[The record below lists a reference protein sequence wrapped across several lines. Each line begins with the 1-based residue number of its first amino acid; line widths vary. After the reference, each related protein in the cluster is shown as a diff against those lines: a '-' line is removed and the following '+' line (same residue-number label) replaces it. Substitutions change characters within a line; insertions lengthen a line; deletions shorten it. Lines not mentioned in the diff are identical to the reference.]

1 MHGVE
6 RLIVAGSCAEHDK
19 TNNDNNEI
27 TCDSV
32 TDRKQ
37 ERESVLPVSPS
48 YVATD
53 DAPLIFASSSRSLAR
68 SLSSARVYSVV
79 GALCGVMIRREPL
92 AVRMRGGVSREA

>member
-1 MHGVE
+1 MQGVE

-19 TNNDNNEI
+19 TNSDNNWI

-37 ERESVLPVSPS
+37 EREFVLPASPS

-53 DAPLIFASSSRSLAR
+53 GVPLIFASSSSSLAR